1 MNHEFLGPWP
11 PQAPAGGAGDGV
23 IAQIMSLARAL
34 GGSRHRYRLGLLA
47 VGIVV
52 VVCANAAGQIRL
64 NVWQGAFYDALEQKH
79 MPAFLHQL
87 LVFGV
92 IVGILLVLV
101 VAQTWLQAMIN
112 VRLREWLTY
121 ELLDQWLRPMRAHL
135 LSFAGFIG
143 VNPDQRIHQ
152 DAQHLTELTAIL
164 AVGLLQSSLLL
175 VSFVGVLWVLSAQV
189 VFGVGEGSFTI
200 PGYMVWC
207 ALAYSLGGSLLAWRV
222 GRPLITLNATRYA
235 REAELRF
242 ALVRVNENA
251 EGIALHG
258 GEPDERR
265 ILDGTVERLISV
277 MRELAYGLA
286 RLTWITSGYGWLALV
301 VPILVA
307 VPGYFGGSLSFGT
320 LMMVV
325 GAFNQVQQSLRW
337 FVDNFSQIAD
347 WRATLLRVAALRDA
361 LMAIETLGED
371 MGRITVL
378 ENEDGNLVL
387 ENLSVAFG
395 DGRAALDQARI
406 EVKPGEHALIVGEPG
421 SGKSTLFRAIAGL
434 WPCGTGTVHLPPR
447 DTVMFMPERPYLPLG
462 TLRAAVS
469 YPAPPRGFED
479 AAVAAALERVG
490 LARLVSS
497 LDRENRWD
505 KDLAQDEQQRLAF
518 ARLLLHKPRWV
529 LLDDAMGALDEEDRR
544 LVLSVFEHEL
554 ADAAV
559 LSFGRAPA
567 RDGFYSRK
575 LHVIRLP
582 GGAPLRLRPRPSPVP
597 AAVAV

>member
-1 MNHEFLGPWP
+1 MNHEFLGPRP

-34 GGSRHRYRLGLLA
+34 GGSRHRYRLGLIA

-52 VVCANAAGQIRL
+52 VVCANTAGQIRL

-79 MPAFLHQL
+79 MLAFVHQL
-87 LVFGV
+87 LVFAV

-112 VRLREWLTY
+112 VRLREWLTH

-135 LSFAGFIG
+135 LSFAGQIG

-175 VSFVGVLWVLSAQV
+175 VSFVGVLWLLSAQV
-189 VFGVGEGSFTI
+189 VFAFGEHSFTI

-265 ILDGTVERLISV
+265 ILNGTVERVISV

-286 RLTWITSGYGWLALV
+286 RLAWITSGYGWLALV

-307 VPGYFGGSLSFGT
+307 GPGYFGGSLSFGA

-371 MGRITVL
+371 MGRITVI
-378 ENEDGNLVL
+378 ENEGGNLVL
-387 ENLSVAFG
+387 ENLSVALG
-395 DGRAALDQARI
+395 DRRAALDQARI
-406 EVKPGEHALIVGEPG
+406 EVAPGEHIRIVGEPG

-434 WPCGTGTVHLPPR
+434 WPCGTGTIHLPPR

-469 YPAPPRGFED
+469 YPAPPGGFEE

-505 KDLAQDEQQRLAF
+505 KDLPQDEQQRLAF
-518 ARLLLHKPRWV
+518 ARLLLHRPRWI
-529 LLDDAMGALDEEDRR
+529 LLDDAIGALDEEDRR
-544 LVLSVFEHEL
+544 LVLSLFEQEL

-559 LSFGRAPA
+559 LSFGRSPA
-567 RDGFYSRK
+567 RDGFYNRK

>member
-1 MNHEFLGPWP
+1 MNHEFREPWP
-11 PQAPAGGAGDGV
+11 PQVSAGGAGDGV
-23 IAQIMSLARAL
+23 IAQLMSLGRAL

-52 VVCANAAGQIRL
+52 VICANTAGQIRL
-64 NVWQGAFYDALEQKH
+64 NVWQGAFYDALEQRH
-79 MPAFLHQL
+79 MPAFVHEL
-87 LVFGV
+87 LVFAV
-92 IVGILLVLV
+92 VVAILLVLV

-112 VRLREWLTY
+112 VRLREWLTH
-121 ELLDQWLRPMRAHL
+121 ELFDQWLKPMRPHL
-135 LSFAGFIG
+135 LGFAGQIG
-143 VNPDQRIHQ
+143 ENPDQRIHQ

-164 AVGLLQSSLLL
+164 AVGLLQSTLLL
-175 VSFVGVLWVLSAQV
+175 VSFVGVLWLLSAQV
-189 VFGVGEGSFTI
+189 VFIVGERSFAI

-207 ALAYSLGGSLLAWRV
+207 AVAYSLGGSLLAWRI

-242 ALVRVNENA
+242 ALVRVNDNA

-258 GEPDERR
+258 GEADERR
-265 ILDGTVERLISV
+265 FLNGTLERVISV

-307 VPGYFGGSLSFGT
+307 VPGYFSGSISFGG

-361 LMAIETLGED
+361 LLNIETLGED
-371 MGRITVL
+371 VGRITLL
-378 ENEDGNLVL
+378 ENDDGNLVL

-395 DGRAALDQARI
+395 DGRAGFDQARI
-406 EVKPGEHALIVGEPG
+406 EVTPGEHVLVTGEPG

-434 WPCGTGTVHLPPR
+434 WPCGSGTIHLPPR

-462 TLRAAVS
+462 TLRAAVT
-469 YPAPPRGFED
+469 YPAPPRSFED
-479 AAVAAALERVG
+479 ASVAAALERVG
-490 LARLVSS
+490 LARLVPS

-505 KDLAQDEQQRLAF
+505 KDLALDEQQRLAF
-518 ARLLLHKPRWV
+518 ARLLLHRPRWV
-529 LLDDAMGALDEEDRR
+529 FLDDAMDALDEEGRQI
-544 LVLSVFEHEL
+544 VLSIFVREL

-559 LSFGRAPA
+559 LSFGPA
-567 RDGFYSRK
+567 RDGFYNRT
-575 LHVIRLP
+575 LRVVRLP
-582 GGAPLRLRPRPSPVP
+582 GGAPLRLRPRPFPVP